1 MGWIR
6 FNGKSSTDFSTEV
19 FIQKKPD
26 YEFPEKDVE
35 FISIPGRSGDLI
47 IDHNRY
53 KNIEKTYYIASVVHG
68 YNEEN
73 QNGNNFIKQAALLVQ
88 WLKNTKGYG
97 ILEDSY
103 DKNVYR
109 KAIYVEESVIN
120 DIYDGAA
127 ALELIFNCKPQRYF
141 TWGDLSWTF
150 PKSSFG
156 DYHTGLDKWIYP
168 YEIPGYNQENQILHE
183 EVSEESLPKIII
195 QLNNGWSGE
204 NEHFPNIHINIGNGK
219 SIIKLAISN
228 LVAADINGKNLIF
241 DSETFTLVEE
251 NEGTNYTYVVSIEGS
266 DPMMYLQNNGGV
278 KGTHFRITTPGTEG
292 DHFEDYIDQISIIP
306 RWWKL

>member
-35 FISIPGRSGDLI
+35 FISIPGRSGDLV

-53 KNIEKTYYIASVVHG
+53 KNVEKTYYIASVVHG

-73 QNGNNFIKQAALLVQ
+73 QNGNNFIKQAALLVK

-109 KAIYVEESVIN
+109 KAIYVEESIIN

-141 TWGDLSWTF
+141 TWGNLPWSISDYSAYHGILYVYPRENPSDST
-150 PKSSFG
+150 SS
-156 DYHTGLDKWIYP
+156 YHSEVLEDSKPLIY
-168 YEIPGYNQENQILHE
+168 
-183 EVSEESLPKIII
+183 
-195 QLNNGWSGE
+195 
-204 NEHFPNIHINIGNGK
+204 
-219 SIIKLAISN
+219 IKLITKSAGSDNYGKLSFTISN
-228 LVAADINGKNLIF
+228 LSSITLRLDLIDQQLISGKTLVF
-241 DSETFTLVEE
+241 DSDALMLYEE
-251 NEGTNYTYVVSIEGS
+251 SQGTNYTQLVEISGK
-266 DPMMYLQNNGGV
+266 DPMMYLIDDGNNVMATKFDFIASDGEEELDDV
-278 KGTHFRITTPGTEG
+278 VNEIRIL
-292 DHFEDYIDQISIIP
+292 P